1 MIEKT
6 APSIL
11 HKAGYTTAAVYL
23 CCAAL
28 TVAICYIDLQLPR
41 GIAIGS
47 LYIVVVLFAIWS
59 PDSRLILITA
69 LITSLLVLIVFI
81 YKPADETIWKSVF
94 NRSLALITIW
104 ITAVLG
110 LKMKASEQELIRIAS
125 HDFLTGLLNRREMF
139 NRLHTEIC
147 RVDRIEKSLSVIMID
162 IDHFKGINDRYGH
175 VTGDKVLKEV
185 SRILKGHLREYDFIC
200 RYGGEEFLVAAP
212 ETSLEVAR
220 DLAERLRTTIMDARI
235 SPPALP
241 AIPLTISAGVTQFVK
256 EEPVEATLSRAD
268 TALYQA
274 KNAGRNRVAV
284 L

>member
-6 APSIL
+6 APSTL
-11 HKAGYTTAAVYL
+11 HKAGYTTMAVYL

-28 TVAICYIDLQLPR
+28 TAAICYIDLQLPR

-69 LITSLLVLIVFI
+69 LITSLLVLLAFI
-81 YKPADETIWKSVF
+81 YKPADETMWKSVF
-94 NRSLALITIW
+94 NRILALITIW

-110 LKMKASEQELIRIAS
+110 LKMKASERELIRIAS

-147 RVDRIEKSLSVIMID
+147 RVDRIEKSLSVVMID
-162 IDHFKGINDRYGH
+162 IDHFKDINDRYGH

-256 EEPVEATLSRAD
+256 GEPVEATLSRAD
-268 TALYQA
+268 AALYQA
-274 KNAGRNRVAV
+274 KNAGRNRVVV